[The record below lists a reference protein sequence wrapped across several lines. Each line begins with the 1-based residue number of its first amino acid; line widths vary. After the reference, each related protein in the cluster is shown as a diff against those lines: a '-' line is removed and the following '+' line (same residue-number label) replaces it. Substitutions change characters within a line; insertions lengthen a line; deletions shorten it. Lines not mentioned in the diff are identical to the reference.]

1 MLDQLV
7 GFICSQCNIYKTIDR
22 FTKRFYTTK
31 NGNIRECYL
40 KKCKD
45 CKNAKERIKNPLSKE
60 KRKITR
66 ASYYKNNKQ
75 KIRSK
80 GNLYYRNNRDMILFN
95 QKLYQEN
102 NKDKVRESKRKSEQK
117 RAITDPSFRLR
128 KRLSAQVR
136 DHLKRIGSSKY
147 GNSILKFLN
156 YSIEEL
162 RTHLEKHF
170 EVWMNWNNY
179 GIYDSRSWNDD
190 DKSTW
195 TWSIDHIIP
204 QYKFPYLSME
214 DENFKKCWALENLRP
229 LSAKQ
234 NLLDGVNKVR

>member
-95 QKLYQEN
+95 KKLYFHDKEAKA
-102 NKDKVRESKRKSEQK
+102 NK
-117 RAITDPSFRLR
+117 
-128 KRLSAQVR
+128 
-136 DHLKRIGSSKY
+136 Y
-147 GNSILKFLN
+147 
-156 YSIEEL
+156 
-162 RTHLEKHF
+162 
-170 EVWMNWNNY
+170 
-179 GIYDSRSWNDD
+179 
-190 DKSTW
+190 
-195 TWSIDHIIP
+195 
-204 QYKFPYLSME
+204 
-214 DENFKKCWALENLRP
+214 P
-229 LSAKQ
+229 L
-234 NLLDGVNKVR
+234 